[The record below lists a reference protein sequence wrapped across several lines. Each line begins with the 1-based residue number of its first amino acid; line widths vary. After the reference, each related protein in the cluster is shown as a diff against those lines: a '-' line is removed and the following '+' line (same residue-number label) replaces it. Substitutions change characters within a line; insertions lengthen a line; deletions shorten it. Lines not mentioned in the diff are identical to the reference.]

1 MTREGRPMSEPQKIP
16 ADKLIAFGQAILQ
29 KVGIPGEDAAI
40 VARVLVESNL
50 RGVDTHGIYLVNL
63 YSRRIEKG
71 LVNRDPDMKFE
82 KRRAA
87 VGVLDADT
95 ALGQIATLRAM
106 QEAIAMAR
114 EAGTGTVLV
123 KNSTHFGAGAF
134 YTQHAAE
141 MGFIGILM
149 SQSETDVVLF
159 GGKKPYLGT
168 NPYSV
173 AIPAGRHA
181 PFLMDM
187 ATSEVAFGKVRAA
200 AEAGQMIPPN
210 WAVDE
215 NGRPV
220 TDARL
225 AKAVTPMSGAK
236 GYAIGLMIELFSSA
250 LSGMAYGPGIV
261 RKFDDW
267 EHPQH
272 LGYFVQAIDPA
283 AFFPLD
289 EFKAGVDEILDDISR
304 QPAAEDNPFGRVL
317 IPGEPEHERKA
328 QRLKEG
334 CPIAPVI
341 AAQLRELGERHGV
354 PWPGN

>member
-1 MTREGRPMSEPQKIP
+1 MPDIQKIP
-16 ADKLIAFGQAILQ
+16 ADQLIAFGQAILQ
-29 KVGIPGEDAAI
+29 KVGIPESDAST
-40 VARVLVESNL
+40 VARILVESNL

-63 YSRRIEKG
+63 YSKRIEKG
-71 LVNRDPDMKFE
+71 LVNQNPNMRFE
-82 KRRAA
+82 KKRSA
-87 VGVLDADT
+87 VGLLDADT
-95 ALGQIATLRAM
+95 ALGQLATLRAM
-106 QEAIAMAR
+106 REAIAMAR
-114 EAGTGTVLV
+114 EAGSGTVLV
-123 KNSTHFGAGAF
+123 KRSTHFGAGAY
-134 YTQHAAE
+134 YTQYAAE
-141 MGFIGILM
+141 QGFIGILM
-149 SQSETDVVLF
+149 AQSETDVVLF

-200 AEAGQMIPPN
+200 AEAGHSIPPN

-215 NGRPV
+215 NGKPV

-225 AKAVTPMSGAK
+225 AKSVTPMSGAK
-236 GYAIGLMIELFSSA
+236 GYAIGLMIELFSST
-250 LSGMAYGPGIV
+250 LTGMAYGPGIV

-267 EHPQH
+267 DHPQQ
-272 LGYFVQAIDPA
+272 LGYFVQAIDPGT
-283 AFFPLD
+283 FCSLD
-289 EFKAGVDEILDDISR
+289 EFRAKIDEVLDDIAR
-304 QPAAEDNPFGRVL
+304 QPPAEDNPFGRVL

-341 AAQLRELGERHGV
+341 AAQLKELGERHGV
-354 PWPGN
+354 SWPGN